1 MVYKVEVVKK
11 DEISEIRYIGSGN
24 TSNIGK
30 IIELDEFRDVA
41 NSIMQSNPKI
51 TYDKAFG
58 MARDLKYKTNDEQ
71 SINNESVNK
80 NFEKAK
86 IKVLAINKDAS

>member
-11 DEISEIRYIGSGN
+11 DDISEIRYIGSGN

-41 NSIMQSNPKI
+41 NSIMLTNPKI

-58 MARDLKYKTNDEQ
+58 MARDLKYKTNGVQ
-71 SINNESVNK
+71 SIDDESINK

>member
-11 DEISEIRYIGSGN
+11 DGINEIRYIGAGN

-58 MARDLKYKTNDEQ
+58 MARELKYKTKNDQ
-71 SINNESVNK
+71 SINNESISK

-86 IKVLAINKDAS
+86 IKVLTINKDAS